1 MAKIFFGRTKGNL
14 VLKKS
19 IRTASPPLGTS
30 SVWEEIF
37 VETNEL
43 LSPETPVSYTHP
55 SIDLA
60 EAGILIESVSQ
71 CEKNTLND
79 VVVVT
84 TSTSGTKRKTEQE
97 SSQTL
102 PQGQKPQSAGKLN
115 KMASVLRQER
125 NKYQSGTK
133 KAKASELEG
142 LVNTCSKLGADI
154 SNILKEN
161 SDMVQKDLEAL
172 NREDFYFAMSIVQSM
187 QKTKNEKEKLL
198 LKAKFIVDIANV
210 VEREDGA
217 TNSPM

>member
-1 MAKIFFGRTKGNL
+1 M
-14 VLKKS
+14 
-19 IRTASPPLGTS
+19 
-30 SVWEEIF
+30 
-37 VETNEL
+37 
-43 LSPETPVSYTHP
+43 SPETPVSYTDP

-84 TSTSGTKRKTEQE
+84 TSTTKRKTEQE

-102 PQGQKPQSAGKLN
+102 AQAQKPQSAGKLN

-161 SDMVQKDLEAL
+161 SDMVQKDLEAWT
-172 NREDFYFAMSIVQSM
+172 EKISI
-187 QKTKNEKEKLL
+187 L
-198 LKAKFIVDIANV
+198 
-210 VEREDGA
+210 
-217 TNSPM
+217 